1 MIDIENTKQVD
12 FISNLVY
19 RLFKVLEKMIE
30 IRNINYP
37 TQNKKI
43 IFAMWHS
50 DECCIH
56 GIPNEQ
62 RDKVGVLIS
71 KSVDGEIIAR
81 VVKKLGYSLIRGSQD
96 KGTQNK
102 GGVKATM
109 EMIEWLNEDKNVA
122 IMIDG
127 PVGPLHRVKNGVIKV
142 AKHTGAVIIPV
153 VWYSPNLSFLKLP
166 TWDKFK
172 FPIWFTKIVNLY
184 GDPIY
189 VPEECSTEQ
198 EQDIKEQ
205 LRQALFSLE
214 KKAPEAFKEA
224 YKKKKK
230 K

>member
-1 MIDIENTKQVD
+1 MIDIENTKQID

-37 TQNKKI
+37 TQNKKV

-230 K
+230 

>member
-1 MIDIENTKQVD
+1 MIDIENTKQIN

-37 TQNKKI
+37 TQNKKV

-230 K
+230 

>member
-1 MIDIENTKQVD
+1 MIDIENTKQID
-12 FISNLVY
+12 FISKLVY

-37 TQNKKI
+37 TQNKKV

-230 K
+230 

>member
-1 MIDIENTKQVD
+1 MIDIENTKQID

-37 TQNKKI
+37 TQNKKV